1 VKGVGETGRRVV
13 ARLCPSSKEE
23 AMRHLMMVPALA
35 VLLVGPVWAQAGNPA
50 GMLPGSGQ
58 VAPGVPAPHQPN
70 AQDRLFVDQAS
81 IGGMAE
87 VELGRLAE
95 RKAETA
101 AVKAFAQRMIEDHTK
116 ANDQLMSLA
125 KQANTPPAGSL
136 DEEHQGV
143 RANLEKLSGRPFDLA
158 YIDGQIQDHQ
168 KTAQLLEWEIG
179 SGQDPALKKFASEAL
194 PTVLQHLRLAQD
206 LKTQLTGGGPQGVST
221 SATGGGGAS
230 APQGVGAPSGIK
242 R

>member
-1 VKGVGETGRRVV
+1 MNVQVV
-13 ARLCPSSKEE
+13 MVVREENGGFRASFPDFPECTVESCTLDGLYDKAADALVEHIARLVIE
-23 AMRHLMMVPALA
+23 
-35 VLLVGPVWAQAGNPA
+35 
-50 GMLPGSGQ
+50 GQ
-58 VAPGVPAPHQPN
+58 
-70 AQDRLFVDQAS
+70 
-81 IGGMAE
+81 
-87 VELGRLAE
+87 
-95 RKAETA
+95 
-101 AVKAFAQRMIEDHTK
+101 
-116 ANDQLMSLA
+116 QLMSLA

-206 LKTQLTGGGPQGVST
+206 LKTQLTGGGPQGVSA
-221 SATGGGGAS
+221 SATGGSGAL
-230 APQGVGAPSGIK
+230 APPGAGAPSGIK

>member
-1 VKGVGETGRRVV
+1 
-13 ARLCPSSKEE
+13 
-23 AMRHLMMVPALA
+23 MRYLMTVSAFA
-35 VLLVGPVWAQAGNPA
+35 VLLAGPVWAQTGNPA
-50 GMLPGSGQ
+50 GMLPGSPQ
-58 VAPGVPAPHQPN
+58 VAPGAPTPHQPN
-70 AQDRLFVDQAS
+70 PQDRLFVDQAS

-95 RKAETA
+95 QKSQNA
-101 AVKAFAQRMIEDHTK
+101 AIKDFARRMVQDHTK
-116 ANDQLMSLA
+116 ANDQLTSLA
-125 KQANTPPAGSL
+125 KQASTPPAGSL

-143 RANLEKLSGRPFDLA
+143 RANLEKLSGRQFDLA

-179 SGQDPALKKFASEAL
+179 SGQDAALKMFASEAL

-206 LKTQLTGGGPQGVST
+206 LKAQLTGAGPQGVSA
-221 SATGGGGAS
+221 SATGGSGAS
-230 APQGVGAPSGIK
+230 APQGVGAPAGAK